1 MQLDHSKPFPKR
13 AGFLF
18 AWMAIT
24 IVYFAIRINLLD
36 IPLDRDEGTFGLIG
50 RAILEGG
57 VPYIDAID
65 HKPPLLFF
73 IYAAA
78 LLIFPPTAFGIH
90 LFLHLYNFLTLI
102 TLFFVS
108 RRLFGLA
115 GALWASLA
123 FALFSANQT
132 IQGFTGSSEMFM
144 LLPLS
149 LSLLFALRGSQH
161 GLQLA
166 PLLISGIF
174 GALACWTKPTVVSSV
189 LFVVILIAAML
200 IRNSEAPER
209 RAHIVKGWS
218 AWLAGGIGISLLIAG
233 YFAANGALGEL
244 IYWVFEHGA
253 IYSAE
258 ADFATSLEIV
268 SENLWL
274 ILLSSPVITGA
285 AMLVALFF
293 SRQNAFVACAVWGFF
308 LFSLAG
314 TLMGFTYAHYF
325 AQLAPAV
332 ALICGFG
339 VGELTSRLHESHALR
354 VTAPV
359 MALMMV
365 AGEVGPNFAYYVSS
379 SPKEIS
385 QDHFGPN
392 PFYESEE
399 LAAYL
404 HSHSKADDKVLI
416 FGSEPQILLL
426 AERASA
432 TSYVVIYPLLWEA
445 FPRYR
450 EFQEKM
456 MREISD
462 EPPAFIIIT
471 NLPFSLR
478 WDEEASLEPLYM
490 VNRMI
495 REGYSLQYEMQL
507 SMHQRQ
513 WITMTD
519 ETPPPVDSGE
529 RYFIRIYRQRS

>member
-1 MQLDHSKPFPKR
+1 MQIDQSEPFSKR
-13 AGFLF
+13 AGFWL

-24 IVYFAIRINLLD
+24 VVYFAIRINLLD

-50 RAILEGG
+50 RTILEGG

-102 TLFFVS
+102 TLFFIG
-108 RRLFGLA
+108 RRLFGAA
-115 GALWASLA
+115 GALWTSLA
-123 FALFSANQT
+123 FALFSANQN

-166 PLLISGIF
+166 QLAMSGIF
-174 GALACWTKPTVVSSV
+174 GALACWTKPTVVTSV
-189 LFVVILIAAML
+189 LFVVVLIAVML
-200 IRNSEAPER
+200 IRNREFPEKR
-209 RAHIVKGWS
+209 SRIAKGWS

-233 YFAANGALGEL
+233 YFVANGAFGEL

-253 IYSAE
+253 IYSSEAE
-258 ADFATSLEIV
+258 LATSLGIV
-268 SENLWL
+268 SDSLWV
-274 ILLSSPVITGA
+274 ILLSSPVVTGA
-285 AMLVALFF
+285 AMLLALYF
-293 SRQNAFVACAVWGFF
+293 SRQNGFNACVAWGFF

-314 TLMGFTYAHYF
+314 TLLGFTYAHYF
-325 AQLAPAV
+325 AQLAPAI
-332 ALICGFG
+332 ALISGFG
-339 VGELTSRLHESHALR
+339 LSELTNRLSGAHTMRIAAPIIAL
-354 VTAPV
+354 
-359 MALMMV
+359 LMI
-365 AGEVGPNFAYYVSS
+365 AGEVGPNSGYYVSS

-385 QDHFGPN
+385 RQHFGPN

-399 LAAYL
+399 FAAYL
-404 HSHSKADDKVLI
+404 RAHSQADDKVLI

-456 MREISD
+456 MREIGN
-462 EPPAFIIIT
+462 EPPAFIIMT

-478 WDEEASLEPLYM
+478 WDERASLEPLHM

-495 REGYSLQYEMQL
+495 GGDYALQYEMQL
-507 SMHQRQ
+507 SMRQRR
-513 WITMTD
+513 WITIT
-519 ETPPPVDSGE
+519 ENNPPPQETGE
-529 RYFIRIYRQRS
+529 NYFIRVFKRR